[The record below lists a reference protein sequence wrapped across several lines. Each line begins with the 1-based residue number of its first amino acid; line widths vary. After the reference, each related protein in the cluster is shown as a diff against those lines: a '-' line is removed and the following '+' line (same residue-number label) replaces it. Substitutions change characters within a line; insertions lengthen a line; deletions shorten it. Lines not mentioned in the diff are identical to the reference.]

1 MSLLELTM
9 FRTGMVNIYIN

>member
-9 FRTGMVNIYIN
+9 FRTGMVIIYIN

>member
-9 FRTGMVNIYIN
+9 FRTSMVIIYIN